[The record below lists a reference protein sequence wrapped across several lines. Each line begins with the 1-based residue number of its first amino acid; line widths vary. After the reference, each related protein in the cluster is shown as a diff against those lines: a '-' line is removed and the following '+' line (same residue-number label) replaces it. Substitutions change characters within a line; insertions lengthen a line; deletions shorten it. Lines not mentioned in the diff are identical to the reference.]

1 MSLMGLLGR
10 SNRGVF
16 FVVKSFA
23 WLRMR
28 PKTLASVAGVAAASV
43 AVAGMAFAYEGNPT
57 AEVDLHDG
65 GVWLT
70 KTSSLLV
77 GHFNNQSRVLDGGLR
92 AASEDYDVLQAGG
105 TVLVTDRSSSTLTT
119 IDPARV
125 VMGDAVSVP
134 GGAKSALGGT
144 TVAILE
150 PKDGKL
156 WVLPAS
162 GLSGFKAASTKPA
175 ATLGPNAD
183 VAVGRDG
190 TVYAV
195 SAKQRSIVTVHI
207 DAQGDLQPTA
217 TEGID
222 LARGAKPT
230 ITVVGS
236 TPVVLDADA
245 KAVYADGHRTELK
258 GGALKSLDA
267 AVLQQPSDDNT
278 VAAISTADALISV
291 PLDGSEPSVQEAGG
305 TGSPAAPVFVSG
317 CTYAAW
323 GGSAKFIRDCIGSG
337 NDLKTTIDGA
347 QSSTSLVFRVNRDVV
362 VLNDTAS
369 GAAWLAT
376 DNLQRVDN
384 WQDIVPPEGNT
395 EKQDQTTDD
404 QVQTTLPKRTPENTP
419 PVAHD
424 DRFGVRPGRTTM
436 LPVLDNDTDADGD
449 VLVASLTQAQP
460 SIGQVQP
467 INNGGAL
474 QIAVA
479 DNASGS
485 ASFQYQADD
494 GRGGKA
500 TATVAVDVHGWDTNA
515 APKQQRTPTM
525 TVEVGGTLKYN
536 ALPDWLDPDGDDMY
550 LKDVIAAPGDQVDF
564 TPDGQ
569 LSYHAVASPPGRKE
583 IKIVVADALGELG
596 TGTINLDVRPAGTT
610 QPVTNADHY
619 QTRAGEQV
627 TATPLANDSSSGK
640 EQLRLAR
647 VDETPGATLVPNF
660 AEGTFTFQAANPG
673 VYYVQYLAS
682 AGPNAVP
689 GLVRIDV
696 LDKTAEQ
703 APPIAVRDVALLP
716 TGGDTLV
723 GVLNNDIDPAGG
735 ILVVQ
740 SVTVPP
746 HSGIAVS
753 VLNHETLRITDQG
766 NLDKEARISYRISNG
781 SKTADGDVIVIPI
794 PAPAKL
800 EPPVA
805 NDDTAV
811 VRAGDVVTIHVLDND
826 KHAPGTTLHVA
837 PKLVEPL
844 VDPKFGEAFVSQDTV
859 RFKAGSTARTVYA
872 TYEAVDSN
880 GQKAAGYITIQVLP
894 VDEKTNTAPRPHD
907 LTVRALSGTSVRIA
921 VPLDGL
927 DAEGD
932 SVELV
937 GLDSAPKQ
945 GQVTEVGSNFLTYQA
960 FDNASGIDSFT
971 YKVRD
976 RLGKDATATVH
987 VGIAPGSNINQ
998 APYAVKDSVTMRPG
1012 RTVAVAVLGNDSD
1025 PDGDTIGLVK
1035 NGLELPSGVD
1045 GLSATVSGDRVLI
1058 TAPNRPIQT
1067 SVGYTVVDSHGATAT
1082 APVQITVADDV
1093 PLVPPIARDDRI
1105 KASDVKGSS
1114 QSVEVPVLDN
1124 DEDPDGTID
1133 DLQLSVQ
1140 DDSAKVLPNR
1150 KIQVAVTDQ
1159 RQLIPYTITDQDK
1172 QAASAFIFVPAL
1184 SELAPTLT
1192 STKPVEVKSGQ
1203 TKELPLSQY
1212 VSVAGGG
1219 QARITQA
1226 DKVSAVNSNGAA
1238 LIKDEHTLVYTS
1250 KQGYF
1255 GEDALTFEVTDGTGP
1270 DDPKGRKATLS
1281 IPITVLPPDNQP
1293 PAFTNAQVSVAAG
1306 EPAQSVDLA
1315 ALTKD
1320 PDPGDAK
1327 KISYEIS
1334 GKPDGG
1340 IKAELDGSTLKV
1352 SADSSTPKGSGSTVK
1367 LKITDGKTPPVDG
1380 TVSVT
1385 VAAST
1390 RPLPV
1395 ANTDTVPQA
1404 DQGKPVTIPVL
1415 ENDVNPFPD
1424 KPLKIMSVDVQTGS
1438 ANSSVQGDKVVITPA
1453 ADFIGQVVASY
1464 RIQDATKDP
1473 DRQVEGRIVVT
1484 VQGVPDAP
1492 GAPQVTS
1499 VQDRTVVL
1507 NWAPPSN
1514 NGAEITGYT
1523 VRAAGG
1529 GSYNKQ
1535 CASTTCTLDG
1545 LTNNVEYTF
1554 TVTATNRVGEGKPSP
1569 ASAVARPDARPDTPN
1584 PPTLKFGDKSLDVS
1598 WTTPTTPGS
1607 PVSSYNLEIS
1617 PAPPS
1622 GVAQKTGVTGNSL
1635 HWDGL
1640 ENGANYQVRVQAVNR
1655 APEPSSWSGW
1665 SAAEIPAGP
1674 PTAPGTPTAQSAP
1687 SVGSQSQMTVTW
1699 SAAGPNGD
1707 AISSYDLQVLQG
1719 GSVVRTISGI
1729 PGTTNT
1735 QNVTVGNST
1744 SDYTFQV
1751 RGNNKAG
1758 AGAWSGV
1765 SNAQRAFG
1773 QPGQT
1778 TITSAKEGN
1787 NNIAVTYTLSDYNGA
1802 SPSETHYEYSLGS
1815 GWSRNW
1821 DGTNIY
1827 AANNGTY
1834 TVSVRAYSVVGGQ
1847 ESQPGAAGSQG
1858 NLQPYGPVGN
1868 PSVRAVNNGQSVT
1881 LSWSPPARNGRDVTV
1896 KVNIDGNGWQSLGN
1910 SGSRTVGNGY
1920 DQTHTI
1926 KAQAFDTAGQQ
1937 SAIVSDS
1944 AKTDS
1949 PPPPRVW
1956 VTEGGAAG
1964 SGCVNGCRY
1973 FVVNWQNLKIGT
1985 YSVTCHSSVDG
1996 QIGSASY
2003 RVNFDGAG
2011 STQIGC
2017 WKGRDGVDVWI
2028 DIIGWGGSVDT
2039 EKNYWPHA

>member
-1 MSLMGLLGR
+1 M
-10 SNRGVF
+10 
-16 FVVKSFA
+16 VKSFA
-23 WLRMR
+23 WLRLR
-28 PKTLASVAGVAAASV
+28 PKTLASAAGVTVAAL
-43 AVAGMAFAYEGNPT
+43 AVTGMAFAYEGNPT

-77 GHFNNQSRVLDGGLR
+77 GHFNNESHVLDGGLR

-105 TVLVTDRSSSTLTT
+105 AVLVTDRSSSTLTA

-134 GGAKSALGGT
+134 GGAKTALGAT

-156 WVLPAS
+156 WVLPVS
-162 GLSGFKAASTKPA
+162 GLSGFKAVNTKPS
-175 ATLGPNAD
+175 ATLGANAD
-183 VAVGRDG
+183 VTVGRDG

-195 SAKQRSIVTVHI
+195 SATQRSIVTVHV
-207 DAQGDLQPTA
+207 DGQSQPQQSS

-222 LARGAKPT
+222 LASNAKPA

-236 TPVVLDADA
+236 VPVVLDAKG
-245 KAVYADGHRTELK
+245 KAVFAAGHRTELK
-258 GGALKSLDA
+258 SAELKNLDA
-267 AVLQQPSDDNT
+267 AVLQQPSDENS
-278 VAAISTADALISV
+278 VAAIATADALVSV
-291 PLDGSEPSVQEAGG
+291 PLDGSAPAVQQAGG
-305 TGSPAAPVFVSG
+305 TGAPAAPVFVSG
-317 CTYAAW
+317 CTYGAW
-323 GGSAKFIRDCIGSG
+323 GGSAKFIRDCVGSS
-337 NDLKTTIDGA
+337 NDLKSTIDGA
-347 QSSTSLVFRVNRDVV
+347 ENSTSLVFRVNRDVV

-384 WQDIVPPEGNT
+384 WQDIVPPEGDT
-395 EKQDQTTDD
+395 TKQDETTDD

-424 DRFGVRPGRTTM
+424 DSFGVRPGRSTM

-449 VLVASLTQAQP
+449 VLVASLAQAQP
-460 SIGQVQP
+460 SIGDVQP

-474 QIAVA
+474 QIAVPDKA
-479 DNASGS
+479 GGS
-485 ASFQYQADD
+485 ATFQYQADD

-500 TATVAVDVHGWDTNA
+500 TANATVAVHDWSVNA
-515 APKQQRTPTM
+515 APKQQRVPGLTI
-525 TVEVGGTLKYN
+525 EAGGTVKYN

-569 LSYHAVASPPGRKE
+569 FSYHAVASLPGRKE
-583 IKIVVADALGELG
+583 VKIVVSDALGEI
-596 TGTINLDVRPAGTT
+596 TSGTIRLDVRPAGTT
-610 QPVTNADHY
+610 QPITNADHA
-619 QTRAGEQV
+619 QTRADEQV
-627 TATPLANDSSSGK
+627 TISPLANDSSSGK

-647 VDETPGATLVPNF
+647 VDETPGATIVPNF
-660 AEGTFTFQAANPG
+660 AEGTFTFQAASPG

-689 GLVRIDV
+689 GLVRVDV
-696 LDKTAEQ
+696 LDKTAEA

-716 TGGDTLV
+716 TGGDVLV
-723 GVLNNDIDPAGG
+723 GVLNNDEDPAGG

-746 HSGIAVS
+746 HSGVAVS

-766 NLDKEARISYRISNG
+766 NLDKEVRISYRISNG

-811 VRAGDVVTIHVLDND
+811 VRAGDVVTIPVLAND
-826 KHAPGTTLHVA
+826 KHAPGTTLHVS
-837 PKLVEPL
+837 PDLVEPL

-859 RFKAGSTARTVYA
+859 RFRAGTTPRTVYA

-880 GQKAAGYITIQVLP
+880 GQKAAGYITIQILP

-945 GQVTEVGSNFLTYQA
+945 GQVTEIGANYLTYQA
-960 FDNASGIDSFT
+960 FGNASGVDSFT

-976 RLGKDATATVH
+976 RLGKEATATIR
-987 VGIAPGSNINQ
+987 VGIAPGANINQ
-998 APYAVKDSVTMRPG
+998 APYAVKDSVVMRPG
-1012 RTVAVAVLGNDSD
+1012 RTVAVAVLANDSD
-1025 PDGDTIGLVK
+1025 PDGDVIGLRK

-1058 TAPNRPIQT
+1058 TAPNHPVQT
-1067 SVGYTVVDSHGATAT
+1067 SVGYTVVDAHGATAT
-1082 APVQITVADDV
+1082 APVQVTVAEDV

-1105 KASDVKGSS
+1105 QASDVKGSS
-1114 QSVEVPVLDN
+1114 LQVEVPVLDN
-1124 DEDPDGTID
+1124 DEDPDGTVD
-1133 DLQLSVQ
+1133 ALQLSV
-1140 DDSAKVLPNR
+1140 DDSGVKVLPNR
-1150 KIQVAVTDQ
+1150 KVQVTVSDQ
-1159 RQLIPYTITDQDK
+1159 RQLIRYTVTDQDK
-1172 QAASAFIFVPAL
+1172 QSASAFIFVPAL

-1192 STKPVEVKSGQ
+1192 STKPVEVKSGE
-1203 TKELPLSQY
+1203 TKDLPLSQY

-1219 QARITQA
+1219 QVRVTQA
-1226 DKVSAVNSNGAA
+1226 DKVSAVNSNGAS
-1238 LIKDEHTLVYTS
+1238 LIKDERTLVYTS

-1293 PAFTNAQVSVAAG
+1293 PAFTNAQVSVAPG
-1306 EPAQSVDLA
+1306 EPAQLVDLA
-1315 ALTKD
+1315 ALTKV
-1320 PDPGDAK
+1320 PDPRDVK

-1334 GKPDGG
+1334 GRPGDGL
-1340 IKAELDGSTLKV
+1340 KAELDGSTLKV
-1352 SADSSTPKGSGSTVK
+1352 SADSSTPKGGGGTVK
-1367 LKITDGKTPPVDG
+1367 LKITDGKSTPVAG
-1380 TVSVT
+1380 TVAIT

-1390 RPLPV
+1390 RPLAV

-1415 ENDVNPFPD
+1415 ANDVNPFPD
-1424 KPLKIMSVDVQTGS
+1424 KPLKILSVDVQTGS
-1438 ANSSVQGDKVVITPA
+1438 GNASVQGDKVVITPT
-1453 ADFIGQVVASY
+1453 ADFIGQLVASY

-1492 GAPQVTS
+1492 GSPQVTS

-1523 VRAAGG
+1523 VRAASG
-1529 GSYNKQ
+1529 GSYSKQ

-1584 PPTLKFGDKSLDVS
+1584 PPTLKFGDKSLNVS

-1635 HWDGL
+1635 KWDGL

-1665 SAAEIPAGP
+1665 SASEIPAGP
-1674 PTAPGTPTAQSAP
+1674 PTAPGTPNAQSAP

-1699 SAAGPNGD
+1699 GPAGPNGD

-1729 PGTTNT
+1729 PGTTTT

-1758 AGAWSGV
+1758 AGAWSAA
-1765 SNAQRAFG
+1765 SNARRAFG
-1773 QPGQT
+1773 QPGAT
-1778 TITSAKEGN
+1778 TITSATEGN
-1787 NNIAVTYTLSDYNGA
+1787 NNIAVTYTLADYNGA
-1802 SPSETHYEYSLGS
+1802 SQAETHYEYSTG
-1815 GWSRNW
+1815 GAWSRNW
-1821 DGTNIY
+1821 DGRNIP

-1834 TVSVRAYSVVGGQ
+1834 TVSVRAYSVVAGQ
-1847 ESQPGAAGSQG
+1847 ESQPGGAGSRG
-1858 NLQPYGPVGN
+1858 GLQPYGPVGT
-1868 PSVRAVNNGQSVT
+1868 PGAKAVNNGQSVT
-1881 LSWSPPARNGRDVTV
+1881 LSWSAPARNGRDVSIKINV
-1896 KVNIDGNGWQSLGN
+1896 DNGGWRPAAD
-1910 SGSRTVGNGY
+1910 SGSTTVGNGY
-1920 DQTHTI
+1920 DQTHSI
-1926 KAQAFDTAGQQ
+1926 QVQAFDTAGQ
-1937 SAIVSDS
+1937 SSSVASDS
-1944 AKTDS
+1944 KKTDS

-1956 VTEGGAAG
+1956 VTQGDPAG
-1964 SGCVNGCRY
+1964 SCVNGCRK
-1973 FVVNWQNLKIGT
+1973 FVVNFENLNLGSRQVYCYSNVDGIIGT
-1985 YSVTCHSSVDG
+1985 STHT
-1996 QIGSASY
+1996 
-2003 RVNFDGAG
+2003 VNFTGNG
-2011 STQIGC
+2011 SDQIDC
-2017 WKGRDGVDVWI
+2017 WKGRDGVDVWV
-2028 DIIGWGGSVDT
+2028 DIVGWGNGVDT